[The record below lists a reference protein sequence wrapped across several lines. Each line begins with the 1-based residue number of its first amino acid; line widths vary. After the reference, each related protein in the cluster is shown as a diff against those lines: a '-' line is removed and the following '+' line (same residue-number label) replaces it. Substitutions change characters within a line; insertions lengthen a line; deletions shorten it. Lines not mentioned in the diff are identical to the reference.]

1 MTRVLLTVAEAA
13 EVSNTSADTLRKA
26 IRATE
31 PNAFPPPLRAKRG
44 AKGRYLILPADL
56 QEWAESLEDA

>member
-1 MTRVLLTVAEAA
+1 MNRILLTVADAA
-13 EVSNTSADTLRKA
+13 EVANTSEDTLRKA
-26 IRATE
+26 IRATD
-31 PNAFPPPLRAKRG
+31 PASFPPPLRAKRG